1 MTGLGLLLCLGAAAP
16 ADPPVT
22 QAVEQRYNRL
32 RTLQVDFEERVSYGE
47 RVRRAE
53 KGTLYLL
60 RPGKMRWEYTD
71 PKGKLFVADG
81 QMFYLYSPHSNQV
94 QRLKPKAAAD
104 WRAPLAFLLGRLDF
118 GREFGPITIRPR
130 EELIELAA
138 APRSERE
145 PFKEAVFHVAARTF
159 EIRRIVVTGQD
170 GMVTEFLFR
179 GERANPALE
188 AGLFRF
194 EPPAGAEIVDAR

>member
-1 MTGLGLLLCLGAAAP
+1 MTGLGLLLCLGAAA
-16 ADPPVT
+16 DPSVT
-22 QAVEQRYNRL
+22 RAIEQRYNRL
-32 RTLQVDFEERVSYGE
+32 RTLQVEFEERVSYGE

-60 RPGKMRWEYTD
+60 RPGKMRWEYTE

-81 QMFYLYSPHSNQV
+81 KIIYLYSPHSNQV
-94 QRLKPKAAAD
+94 QRLKPKDTAD

-130 EELIELAA
+130 DAVIELVA

-145 PFKEAVFHVAARTF
+145 PFTQAVFHVAPKTF

-179 GERANPALE
+179 SERANPALE
-188 AGLFRF
+188 GGLFRF